1 MLLTALKPIAT
12 LQTSLEANY
21 DTTRTPHGQSD
32 LWGHELLLC
41 PKITELILQHNFLE
55 VLTLIVQGGGS
66 SSSYETGTPKQIG
79 DYYVILY
86 GPITSLTKLSL

>member
-12 LQTSLEANY
+12 LETSLEANY
-21 DTTRTPHGQSD
+21 DTTRTAHGQSD

-55 VLTLIVQGGGS
+55 VLTLIVQGGDPPPLMKQEHQNKS
-66 SSSYETGTPKQIG
+66 ETIM
-79 DYYVILY
+79 LY
-86 GPITSLTKLSL
+86 CMGLLLV